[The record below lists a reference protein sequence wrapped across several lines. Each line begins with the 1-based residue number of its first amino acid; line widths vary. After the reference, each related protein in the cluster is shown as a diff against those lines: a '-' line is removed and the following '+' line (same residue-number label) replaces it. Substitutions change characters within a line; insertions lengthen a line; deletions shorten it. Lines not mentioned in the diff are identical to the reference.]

1 MRNDM
6 VQCTRCGE
14 TVKRKRE
21 AQVYCSRL
29 CSDAAKKQRKRQRRT
44 QRSGDAGV
52 IPIPVPRS
60 GGSPA
65 TGLPT
70 GSEMPS
76 GEQTEYKPQK
86 HWEGGPLEGDD
97 YPLEYYPDGYPKLP
111 SCLDRRKA
119 RVERWAA

>member
-6 VQCTRCGE
+6 VECKRCGE

-21 AQVYCSRL
+21 AQVYCSK
-29 CSDAAKKQRKRQRRT
+29 AVQRRSQEAKETAKET
-44 QRSGDAGV
+44 QRSGDAEV

-70 GSEMPS
+70 GSERPS
-76 GEQTEYKPQK
+76 GEQTEYKSQK
-86 HWEGGPLEGDD
+86 HWEGGPLQGDE
-97 YPLEYYPDGYPKLP
+97 YPLEYYPTATP
-111 SCLDRRKA
+111 SCPRA
-119 RVERWAA
+119 

>member
-6 VQCTRCGE
+6 VECKRCGE

-44 QRSGDAGV
+44 QRSGDAEV
-52 IPIPVPRS
+52 R
-60 GGSPA
+60 GSPA

-70 GSEMPS
+70 GCERPS
-76 GEQTEYKPQK
+76 GEQTEYEAQK
-86 HWEGGPLEGDD
+86 HWEGGPLQGDE

-119 RVERWAA
+119 MVERWAA

>member
-6 VQCTRCGE
+6 VECKRCGE
-14 TVKRKRE
+14 TVTRKRE

-29 CSDAAKKQRKRQRRT
+29 CSDAAKKQRKRT
-44 QRSGDAGV
+44 QRSGDGEAT
-52 IPIPVPRS
+52 VPRS
-60 GGSPA
+60 AGSPA

-70 GSEMPS
+70 GSERPS
-76 GEQTEYKPQK
+76 GEQTEYEPQK
-86 HWEGGPLEGDD
+86 HWEGGPLQGDE